1 MRYLSLIEILD
12 LHETIISSSGGSHG
26 IRDLRALAS
35 AINQPRVTFDKID
48 LYPDIISKAAALCFF
63 IVMSHPFIDGNKRVG
78 HSAMEILLVLNGY
91 EIKATIDEQEKIIMD
106 LAAGGI
112 KLEEFTNWVRSH
124 VIHITNKG
132 LVPSRGTRARD

>member
-1 MRYLSLIEILD
+1 MRYLSLIEILE
-12 LHETIISSSGGSHG
+12 LHEAIISSSGGARG
-26 IRDLRALAS
+26 IRDLKALES
-35 AINQPRVTFDKID
+35 AINQPRVTFNEID

-78 HSAMEILLVLNGY
+78 HAAMETFLVLNGY

-106 LAAGGI
+106 LAAGSI

-124 VIHITNKG
+124 AIHMTNG
-132 LVPSRGTRARD
+132 

>member
-1 MRYLSLIEILD
+1 MRYLSLIEILE
-12 LHETIISSSGGSHG
+12 LHEAIISSSGGARG
-26 IRDLRALAS
+26 IRDLKGLES
-35 AINQPRVTFDKID
+35 AINQPRVTFNEID

-78 HSAMEILLVLNGY
+78 HAAMETFLVLNGY

-112 KLEEFTNWVRSH
+112 KLEEFTNWLRSH
-124 VIHITNKG
+124 VIHITSG
-132 LVPSRGTRARD
+132 